1 MTRIDFYHGAAD
13 KLAAACHLLQEFH
26 QDGRRVVVYAPD
38 QALAARLDTLLWSQP
53 ATGFLPH
60 CRLDSPLVTETPIV
74 IGAEL
79 EQTPHHD
86 VLINL
91 DGELPPSFSRFEQLV
106 EIVGNDDAD
115 RTPARSRFKF
125 YRDRGY
131 ALQAHNL
138 AGDAP

>member
-13 KLAAACHLLQEFH
+13 KVAAACRLLNEFY
-26 QDGRRVVVYAPD
+26 QDGRRVMVYAPD
-38 QALAARLDTLLWSQP
+38 EALAARLDTLLWSQP

-60 CRLDSPLVTETPIV
+60 CRLNSPLATETPII
-74 IGAEL
+74 IGAQL
-79 EQTPHHD
+79 EQAPHHD

-115 RTPARSRFKF
+115 RAPARVRFKF

-131 ALQAHNL
+131 AMQAHNL
-138 AGDAP
+138 AGDTP